1 MIYFPSELFLVVDQS
16 PVYTLPLMAEV
27 SVQNDY
33 FSEYPQQIRAGTD
46 KSAILY
52 RRKSGYYAVHYQQ
65 PGKVAPEAV
74 LQLNDGAIAVFSGEP
89 DEPQNALQVA
99 STPGIVS
106 PIYTLHSDDALAV
119 PTGLVF
125 IRFAEGVKV
134 ESRQDAIAQAG
145 YEVAESLS
153 YAPQAAWLKARSGKM
168 VDALRGINKLE
179 ALPDVENVEPQMLME
194 RALR

>member
-1 MIYFPSELFLVVDQS
+1 MIYFPSELFLVVEQS
-16 PVYTLPLMAEV
+16 QIHTFPLMAEV
-27 SVQNDY
+27 RFQNDY
-33 FSEYPQQIRAGTD
+33 FSDYPQQIRAGTD
-46 KSAILY
+46 KSAVSYI
-52 RRKSGYYAVHYQQ
+52 RKPGYYAVHDQQ
-65 PGKVAPEAV
+65 PGAVASGAI
-74 LQLNDGAIAVFSGEP
+74 LQLNDGAIAVFQGEP
-89 DEPQNALQVA
+89 NEPQNALQVA
-99 STPGIVS
+99 STQGSVS
-106 PIYTLHSDDALAV
+106 PIYTLESNNSLAV

-153 YAPQAAWLKARSGKM
+153 YAPHAAWLKARSGKM
-168 VDALRGINKLE
+168 VDALTGISQLE

>member
-1 MIYFPSELFLVVDQS
+1 MIYFPSELFLVVEQP
-16 PVYTLPLMAEV
+16 PVHTPPLMAEV
-27 SVQNDY
+27 RFQNDY

-46 KSAILY
+46 KSAVSY

-65 PGKVAPEAV
+65 PGTVAPGAV

-89 DEPQNALQVA
+89 DEPQNALQLA
-99 STPGIVS
+99 STPGTLS
-106 PIYTLHSDDALAV
+106 PIYTLQSNNLLVV

-168 VDALRGINKLE
+168 VDALTGISQLE